1 MTTEELSA
9 LAYQNAP
16 APKGLE
22 PCALLCYEALRGV
35 YQLHRAGLLPEET
48 AKSRKGDLAKAY
60 AGAQRQRD
68 LSRTAYAQYQ
78 EAIRRAGTRKSEIV
92 LAFQAGKPA
101 GEILPLALD
110 CIAAMTGEDAF
121 PQLCQRAGERGKK
134 EETNGK
140 L

>member
-1 MTTEELSA
+1 MTMDELSA

-16 APKGLE
+16 APKGLD

-48 AKSRKGDLAKAY
+48 AKSRKRDLTKAY
-60 AGAQRQRD
+60 AEAQRQRN
-68 LSRTAYAQYQ
+68 LSRAAYAQYQ

-92 LAFQAGKPA
+92 LAFQAGKGA
-101 GEILPLALD
+101 KEILPLCLD

-121 PQLCQRAGERGKK
+121 PKLCQKAGERAKK
-134 EETNGK
+134 EEIDR
-140 L
+140 

>member
-48 AKSRKGDLAKAY
+48 AKSRKGDIAKAY
-60 AGAQRQRD
+60 AGAQCQRD
-68 LSRTAYAQYQ
+68 LSRAAYAQYQ
-78 EAIRRAGTRKSEIV
+78 EGIRLAGTRKSEIV
-92 LAFQAGKPA
+92 LALTAGKSP
-101 GEILPLALD
+101 EEVLPLALD
-110 CIAAMTGEDAF
+110 CIAAMTGEETF
-121 PQLCQRAGERGKK
+121 PRLCERAGERRKG
-134 EETNGK
+134 EENHD
-140 L
+140 

>member
-1 MTTEELSA
+1 MTMDELSA

-68 LSRTAYAQYQ
+68 LSRTAYAGYQ

-101 GEILPLALD
+101 KEILPLCLG
-110 CIAAMTGEDAF
+110 CIAAMTGEDTF
-121 PQLCQRAGERGKK
+121 PQLCQKAGERAKK
-134 EETNGK
+134 EEIDR
-140 L
+140 

>member
-1 MTTEELSA
+1 M
-9 LAYQNAP
+9 P
-16 APKGLE
+16 PPPKGLE

-78 EAIRRAGTRKSEIV
+78 EAIRRAGTKKSEIV

-101 GEILPLALD
+101 KEILPLALD
-110 CIAAMTGEDAF
+110 CIAAMTGEEIF
-121 PQLCQRAGERGKK
+121 PRLCQK
-134 EETNGK
+134 EEIDR
-140 L
+140 